1 MLTVIGTGLIGV
13 TLCVLLALI
22 VTSRLTAGRWLADP
36 GVTERIT
43 VLLIAG
49 FAIGL
54 VLVEVHLSGSPTDAP
69 GTLEVV
75 LLLATLGGFALLWT
89 WFRLCAAARSDEP
102 RQPRV

>member
-1 MLTVIGTGLIGV
+1 MLMVIGTGLIGV

-22 VTSRLTAGRWLADP
+22 VTSRLTAGRWLADA

-43 VLLIAG
+43 LSLIAG

-54 VLVEVHLSGSPTDAP
+54 VLVEVHLTGSPTDAP
-69 GTLEVV
+69 STLEVV

-89 WFRLCAAARSDEP
+89 WFRLCEAARSDRP
-102 RQPRV
+102 RSPRE